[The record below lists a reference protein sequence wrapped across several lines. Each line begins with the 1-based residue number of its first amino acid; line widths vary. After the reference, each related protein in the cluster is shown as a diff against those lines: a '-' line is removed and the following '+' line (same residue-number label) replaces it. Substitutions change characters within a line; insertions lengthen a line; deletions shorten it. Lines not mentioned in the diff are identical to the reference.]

1 METVNK
7 IQIRLDKI
15 STTASTITV
24 PFGLDFLP
32 VDNTELQETE
42 FIEKEKEKAI
52 NPIFDNEKYPFY
64 PRFNG
69 VGGVDVNSFI
79 VEYLTNL
86 TLDKL
91 DLTYEDI
98 FFNRNP
104 FRKTY
109 LRLNFYD
116 SRDSKVQRLVHRETL
131 HLKINDSWFLNGD
144 LRPLNT
150 IFASFV
156 GNFQNLIYG
165 SPNGE
170 GYQLYWHKNNLP
182 YTLYIKPT
190 IMNAKTGN
198 AMRLYSSNIAF
209 FPPPSLPVAIESGGY
224 GYVQCDFYSDFTSR
238 QKYYYKL
245 NGDGL
250 SNINTQEDSF
260 FPTNNKITV
269 NLTHY

>member
-15 STTASTITV
+15 STTATTITV

-64 PRFNG
+64 PRFLG
-69 VGGVDVNSFI
+69 GGGVDVNSYI
-79 VEYLTNL
+79 VEYVTKL

-91 DLTYEDI
+91 GLTYEDV

-116 SRDSKVQRLVHRETL
+116 SRDSKTQRLLHRETL
-131 HLKINDSWFLNGD
+131 HLKINDDWFLNGE
-144 LRPLNT
+144 LKPFNT
-150 IFASFV
+150 IPVSFV
-156 GNFQNLIYG
+156 GNFQNLKYRSIM
-165 SPNGE
+165 GE
-170 GYQLYWHKNNLP
+170 GYQFYWHKNNLP
-182 YTLYIKPT
+182 YTLYMKPT

-198 AMRLYSSNIAF
+198 AMRLYSSNVTISS
-209 FPPPSLPVAIESGGY
+209 PPSLPVAVESGGY
-224 GYVQCDFYSDFTSR
+224 GYIQCDFYNDFSSR

-245 NGDGL
+245 NGDGI
-250 SNINTQEDSF
+250 SDIITTEDLF